1 MNNEFDNN
9 KSENFVRKDF
19 KRRRT
24 FKRKKTLKKNKQ
36 IQKNFYF

>member
-24 FKRKKTLKKNKQ
+24 FKRKKTLKKKQ
-36 IQKNFYF
+36 TNPKNFYF